1 MHHMEM
7 SLIRWQILRHKFDEN
22 TASDECTTLFL
33 TTIACGEHIKEATRR
48 VLSLPQP
55 SSAWAWRGRA
65 QAGGGWAWGNGTRET
80 DPNSFLANS
89 AMVNLL
95 GLLEEA
101 LHENVFSQILIYKGQ
116 NDMAIWG
123 RGGIENLKITTDVID
138 GCPTL

>member
-1 MHHMEM
+1 MP
-7 SLIRWQILRHKFDEN
+7 
-22 TASDECTTLFL
+22 
-33 TTIACGEHIKEATRR
+33 
-48 VLSLPQP
+48 LSLPQL

-123 RGGIENLKITTDVID
+123 RGESKISKSQLTSLMDVRR
-138 GCPTL
+138 CER